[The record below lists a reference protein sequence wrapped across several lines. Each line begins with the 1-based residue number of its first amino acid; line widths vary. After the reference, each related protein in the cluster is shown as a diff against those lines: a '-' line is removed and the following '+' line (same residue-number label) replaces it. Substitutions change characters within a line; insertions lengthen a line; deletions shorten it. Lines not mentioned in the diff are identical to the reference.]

1 MDFRRSCGSQL
12 LTSPRLLIMKV
23 KKLINQHIVKLI
35 TSGKLTEE
43 CWLETRRRLLL
54 NGQLRWWV
62 MLLTQSAWTATEVEG
77 CKRLM

>member
-1 MDFRRSCGSQL
+1 MRKSTINLSEVVNYE
-12 LTSPRLLIMKV
+12 I

-62 MLLTQSAWTATEVEG
+62 MLLTQSTAEVEG